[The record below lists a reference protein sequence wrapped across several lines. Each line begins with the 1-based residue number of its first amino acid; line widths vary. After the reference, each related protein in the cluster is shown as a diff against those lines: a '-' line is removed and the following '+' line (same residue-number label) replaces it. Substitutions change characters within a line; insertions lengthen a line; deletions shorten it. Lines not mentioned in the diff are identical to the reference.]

1 MAWAELVQSS
11 NSVQPI
17 QDLDN
22 AVNVV
27 TLGQISEAVLRK
39 SATKRPFRGA
49 HPFHAS

>member
-1 MAWAELVQSS
+1 VPADELAVQPRWTFFMAWAELVQSN

-27 TLGQISEAVLRK
+27 TLVQMSEAV
-39 SATKRPFRGA
+39 
-49 HPFHAS
+49 